1 MIKYILKIV
10 GVGTL
15 IGLLLFGL
23 DVAFRFLSDY
33 ALPTRE
39 TWLWEATLYIL
50 YSTPLALVNALFFYV
65 LEKRFSSNKKSN
77 IRLLVGFVGSML
89 LTLLT
94 MFCIRIVHK
103 ILFLGFTVENFIN
116 TESPRFYFITILITL
131 VISLFFHAF
140 YFYKKIQE
148 DKVKK
153 QQIIAG
159 NASAQFESLKNQ
171 IDPHFLFNSLNVLSS
186 LIDEH
191 PETAQK
197 FTNSL
202 SKIYR
207 YVLEQKNKELVLVE
221 EELDFAREY
230 MDLLKIRFENSIT
243 YTLPQQLQLVDSKVV
258 PLSLQLLLEN
268 TIKHNIVSENNPL
281 HIHIYEED
289 NYLVVKNN
297 LQKKEAFT
305 SRKGVGLQNIADR
318 YKLATD
324 RQVLIVQDET
334 SFQVKIPLLTK
345 KITTMENLSTDTNST
360 QEAYSRAQQ
369 RVNDIKDFYGHL
381 LSYIIVMAFLIFIN
395 YFTFWGY
402 KWFLFPLLGWGIGIS
417 IHAFTVFGYG
427 SRWEQRK
434 IQEIMEKEQQRKMK
448 KWK

>member
-1 MIKYILKIV
+1 MSKRILNIIV
-10 GVGTL
+10 VGAI
-15 IGLLLFGL
+15 IGALLMLL
-23 DVAFRFLSDY
+23 DVLFRYFSGNT
-33 ALPTRE
+33 LPPLE
-39 TWLWEATLYIL
+39 VLGINLVIYML
-50 YSTPLALVNALFFYV
+50 YSIPLAAVNAMFF
-65 LEKRFSSNKKSN
+65 EKMESRYKTPINFK
-77 IRLLVGFVGSML
+77 IQLLAGFIGSVL
-89 LTLLT
+89 LTLIT

-103 ILFLGFTVENFIN
+103 ILFLGYSFEQFFS
-116 TESPRFYFITILITL
+116 TETPRFYFITLLITL

-153 QQIIAG
+153 QQILAG

-186 LIDEH
+186 LIDEQ
-191 PETAQK
+191 PQTAQK
-197 FTNSL
+197 FTSSL

-207 YVLEQKNKELVLVE
+207 YVLEQKDKELVLVE

-243 YTLPQQLQLVDSKVV
+243 YTLPEQLDNVDSKVV

-268 TIKHNIVSENNPL
+268 TIKHNIVSEAKPL

-297 LQKKEAFT
+297 LQKKEALQN
-305 SRKGVGLQNIADR
+305 RKGVGLQNIADR

-345 KITTMENLSTDTNST
+345 KIIVMETITTDTNDIND
-360 QEAYSRAQQ
+360 AYFRAQE
-369 RVNDIKDFYGHL
+369 RVTEIKDFYGHL
-381 LSYIIVMAFLIFIN
+381 LTYIIIMPFLVFIN
-395 YFTFWGY
+395 YYTYWDYQWFW
-402 KWFLFPLLGWGIGIS
+402 FPLFGWGVGLC

-427 SRWEQRK
+427 SDWEQRK
-434 IQEIMEKEQQRKMK
+434 IQEIIEKEQQKKTK